1 MTDKGIFHMKK
12 LLTAAAILGAFGASQ
27 AFAQVQSHTGFSLG
41 ANLALTSTNTE
52 ATVSGLNLNAAGQSS
67 VGAAVQAAFSYAATD
82 SVLLSVGATYSLAD
96 IDALSFSSSSGS
108 GSLKLR
114 NAYSVYVEPGYL
126 VADKTIAFARL
137 SYEAATMRAEAS
149 GSTALDK
156 DIGGTGLG
164 FGLRTLVSK
173 NLYLQAEARRVVYNS
188 ARFAGD
194 TTDFKTSMTVGSVG
208 LGYKF

>member
-1 MTDKGIFHMKK
+1 MKK
-12 LLTAAAILGAFGASQ
+12 LLTTVAILSTLGASQ
-27 AFAQVQSHTGFSLG
+27 AFAQLQSHTGFSVG

-82 SVLLSVGATYSLAD
+82 SVLLSVGATYSLVD
-96 IDALSFSSSSGS
+96 IDALSFSSTGGS

-114 NAYSVYVEPGYL
+114 NTYSVYLEPGYP
-126 VADKTIAFARL
+126 VADRTIAFARL

-149 GSTALDK
+149 GITGRDR
-156 DIGGTGLG
+156 DIGGAGLG
-164 FGLRTLVSK
+164 FGLRTLVTK
-173 NLYLQAEARRVVYNS
+173 NMYLQAEARRVAYNS
-188 ARFAGD
+188 ARFDGD
-194 TTDFKTSMTVGSVG
+194 ATDFKTSMTVGSVG